1 MENDATSALF
11 DVPFRLLDVG
21 TRPPTLALSAS
32 CPYLALRSTPSLPGL
47 VATDDADVEL
57 PFSSQ
62 VQSLRRSPSSLESA
76 AALPVAPTPQELAI
90 LILSRHHYAV
100 HAVRIVFHKIQRPS
114 KVELLVA
121 STVDDDGTSDRHD
134 AVTLYLSASFR
145 RLVSVSLPPPS
156 VVGWQTPSALSLSL
170 PPSSNVRHCAFLRL
184 LLFPASSHP
193 ENPRRRVTIK
203 SLQLLGSLR
212 AHGAHA
218 RSLPPVRSPSPST
231 VEPVDVDDDSEAL
244 RELFAKHGVRDDQLL
259 SRLIERSPTVAPPQP
274 PESPPTSRAASRV
287 NAASKSL
294 RPSPEASASLT
305 PDALD
310 PLDSIFDQAMRAFV
324 HARARQHSLLQ
335 SIGLVSSCSC
345 CACCSCSSSSESR
358 RLQLLLPSIS
368 AGDPRRH
375 QAIVVHTFG
384 AFFAQCLLHGG
395 GDDDDDSA
403 ELQAFAVQLAER
415 LSPVLV
421 PAGMPPAL
429 VVEGL
434 VAVIALGLGASRSR
448 SVLHATLHLVR
459 SLFQCRSPA
468 GEAEAEADWVTA
480 TPRGLVTTR
489 LRAVLDAVLASPR
502 LWARPTRLA
511 TTRVDREWLLT
522 LRLLLDQSKT
532 SSSLITAL
540 VPLEDA
546 EEEKPARVNRLR
558 SLRWVLQQ
566 RQAGGITSE
575 QATAVRGFCQRVM
588 QEDNSSTQRRLA
600 TECLALLSRSDAS
613 AKPIAPASRRS
624 LDVHLASLRRHLQ
637 RSESEE
643 AATETADE
651 RARRQE
657 RREPSHTPLSHR
669 FPLSAKQRDALVRRT
684 TQYFALHAR
693 PDALYSHA
701 FTVESVEG
709 HNGAFERGNISFRG
723 LVQPRQVPAPDASF
737 HERLQRAT
745 QPFTFDER
753 LVRHETAVHA
763 PFARFRG
770 TLEPRTEP
778 PAPEQV
784 RARTLLPAVQRS
796 RWA

>member
-21 TRPPTLALSAS
+21 ARPPTLALSAS
-32 CPYLALRSTPSLPGL
+32 CPYLALQSTPSLPGL

-57 PFSSQ
+57 PFSSE
-62 VQSLRRSPSSLESA
+62 VQSLRRSPSLESA

-100 HAVRIVFHKIQRPS
+100 HVVRIVFHKIQRPS

-145 RLVSVSLPPPS
+145 RLMSVSLPPPS

-170 PPSSNVRHCAFLRL
+170 PPSSDVRHCAFLRL
-184 LLFPASSHP
+184 LLFPASPHP
-193 ENPRRRVTIK
+193 ENPHRRVTIK

-212 AHGAHA
+212 AHGTHA
-218 RSLPPVRSPSPST
+218 RSLPP
-231 VEPVDVDDDSEAL
+231 
-244 RELFAKHGVRDDQLL
+244 
-259 SRLIERSPTVAPPQP
+259 
-274 PESPPTSRAASRV
+274 
-287 NAASKSL
+287 
-294 RPSPEASASLT
+294 
-305 PDALD
+305 
-310 PLDSIFDQAMRAFV
+310 AMRAFV
-324 HARARQHSLLQ
+324 HARAQQHALLQ
-335 SIGLVSSCSC
+335 SIGLVSSCSCSC

-368 AGDPRRH
+368 PGDPRRR

-395 GDDDDDSA
+395 GDDDDGSA

-421 PAGMPPAL
+421 AAGMPPAL

-434 VAVIALGLGASRSR
+434 VAVVALGLRASRSR

-468 GEAEAEADWVTA
+468 GDDEAEADWVTA
-480 TPRGLVTTR
+480 TPRGLITTR
-489 LRAVLDAVLASPR
+489 LRAILDAVLASPR

-566 RQAGGITSE
+566 RQDGGMTSE

-600 TECLALLSRSDAS
+600 TECLALLSRPDAS

-643 AATETADE
+643 DATQKADE
-651 RARRQE
+651 RAQRQE

-737 HERLQRAT
+737 HERVQRAT